1 MSSLAAFVVR
11 FQYIQLFVN
20 FVISFFFSLFKNLRT
35 RKKFREEEDRF
46 LSRLITAVR
55 RHSVGELKT
64 QHMRDRTVGKQFVE
78 ECRAKGQKGKL
89 LRKLGKEASAKRL

>member
-1 MSSLAAFVVR
+1 M
-11 FQYIQLFVN
+11 
-20 FVISFFFSLFKNLRT
+20 RT

-89 LRKLGKEASAKRL
+89 LRNRERKQVRKDCDKKEEWKMEIFLVEFETREFCINMMRA

>member
-1 MSSLAAFVVR
+1 MR

-20 FVISFFFSLFKNLRT
+20 FVISLFFPLFKNLRT

-46 LSRLITAVR
+46 LSRLITRFAGMGIK
-55 RHSVGELKT
+55 VGELKT

-78 ECRAKGQKGKL
+78 ECRAKGSTRKL
-89 LRKLGKEASAKRL
+89 LRNRERKSKCEN